1 MDFRAFIVLSLLVC
15 LIAPAYDHHAAERD
29 PWHGHLVR
37 HGSQS
42 TPAHAHTA
50 AHEHAQAQAEGLV
63 ITAGG
68 PSATSNISVAGTSSL
83 MPALAAVPGG
93 IAFLLSVPSLT
104 GLTGT
109 PLPGADPPP
118 RPVL

>member
-42 TPAHAHTA
+42 TLAHSHTG
-50 AHEHAQAQAEGLV
+50 AHEHAPAEADGVV

-68 PSATSNISVAGTSSL
+68 PSAALGISVVGTSSL
-83 MPALAAVPGG
+83 TPDLAAVPAG
-93 IAFLLSVPSLT
+93 IAFLLSVPALT

-109 PLPGADPPP
+109 PLLGADPPP